1 MDTDAQEPAGAGEFL
16 PLTLPRVS
24 TKLRLSWLRTVP
36 LAPGRQEA
44 WGPVLALAFLP
55 WGSVQGPGSPL
66 PPQPRVPT
74 RGINQAMLL
83 TFTDVKARAPR
94 ETRFSRTSREAW
106 ARGVPGKAQAR
117 ELRWPWDDTHTCD
130 QLCDAG

>member
-1 MDTDAQEPAGAGEFL
+1 MDTDAQGPAGAGKFL

-55 WGSVQGPGSPL
+55 WGPVQGPGSPL
-66 PPQPRVPT
+66 PPRPRVPT
-74 RGINQAMLL
+74 RGVNQAMLL
-83 TFTDVKARAPR
+83 TFTDVKARAPTQR
-94 ETRFSRTSREAW
+94 PDSAGPAGRPG
-106 ARGVPGKAQAR
+106 RGVSLEKPR
-117 ELRWPWDDTHTCD
+117 LMS
-130 QLCDAG
+130 

>member
-1 MDTDAQEPAGAGEFL
+1 MDTDAQGPAGAGKFL

-55 WGSVQGPGSPL
+55 
-66 PPQPRVPT
+66 
-74 RGINQAMLL
+74 
-83 TFTDVKARAPR
+83 
-94 ETRFSRTSREAW
+94 
-106 ARGVPGKAQAR
+106 
-117 ELRWPWDDTHTCD
+117 
-130 QLCDAG
+130 